1 MKHLLLTTIAAVVLV
16 GCGQSD
22 HQHSHDDGHSHAEGD
37 YDHAEGDSNG
47 HDKNSAS
54 KTAEELK
61 VAGKPT
67 ASVADAAQRE
77 PTTVKAPDITIHKAA
92 EE

>member
-1 MKHLLLTTIAAVVLV
+1 MKLLLTTIAAVLLV
-16 GCGQSD
+16 GCGESD
-22 HQHSHDDGHSHAEGD
+22 QQHSHDDDHSHAEGD
-37 YDHAEGDSNG
+37 HHHAEGDSDG
-47 HDKNSAS
+47 HDKNSDS

-67 ASVADAAQRE
+67 ASVADTAQRE

>member
-1 MKHLLLTTIAAVVLV
+1 MKLLLTTIAAVLLV
-16 GCGQSD
+16 GCGESD
-22 HQHSHDDGHSHAEGD
+22 QQHSHDDDHSHAEGD
-37 YDHAEGDSNG
+37 HHHAEGDSDG
-47 HDKNSAS
+47 HDKNSDS
-54 KTAEELK
+54 KAVEELK